1 MPDDLIREILAIL
14 QRGDRVE
21 LIPGKNNEI
30 RIVQQKRRTV
40 SRWKME

>member
-21 LIPGKNNEI
+21 LIPGKNKENGI
-30 RIVQQKRRTV
+30 CNRVVNTAVASTQ
-40 SRWKME
+40 